1 MVVLYKERL
10 TDVVE
15 VILDKI
21 SGYYEVYKNQ
31 ILVSASQ
38 ELIDAQAI
46 FNTI

>member
-10 TDVVE
+10 SDVVE
-15 VILDKI
+15 VILDRI
-21 SGYYEVYKNQ
+21 SGYYEVYKNK
-31 ILVSASQ
+31 ILVSVSQ